1 MIFSSKYNVSD
12 NNNFSR
18 TIKIKKQGKDL
29 NNSSKIYDKKKIKI
43 LVNSNFLKNG
53 RNQQSK
59 NIFPNYITKIPAI
72 RKNNNLTDKNASEI
86 NNKKSKKFFSNKRSL
101 DNSINMKI
109 GSYSSN
115 NKEIKNTKIKIKKNK
130 KSGSKGKK
138 CDKNPKVRSNRN
150 LNLTLSNF
158 SSIGEGGTELKD
170 NYNKSPV
177 KHNLSATK
185 KPNKIKI
192 NDEILIKRKNFNIT
206 KNKLNR
212 RIFGKMTL
220 SEINNGYN
228 NSDIN
233 HHNNINSTLPNR
245 NSNKKSIIFK
255 KIKRNK
261 KLTSSSSSSKFYELS
276 LKNINKY

>member
-1 MIFSSKYNVSD
+1 MNNPEECQKRNNLNNSMQFSQKLINPNLLLTDYNKYNV
-12 NNNFSR
+12 NNNNKISR

-29 NNSSKIYDKKKIKI
+29 NNNSKIYDKKKIKI
-43 LVNSNFLKNG
+43 LVNSNYLKNR

-59 NIFPNYITKIPAI
+59 NIFPNYITKITAV
-72 RKNNNLTDKNASEI
+72 RKNNNSTDKNASEI
-86 NNKKSKKFFSNKRSL
+86 NNKKSKKFFSNERSL

-177 KHNLSATK
+177 KHNFSVTK

-192 NDEILIKRKNFNIT
+192 NDEILIKRKNINTT
-206 KNKLNR
+206 KNKLN
-212 RIFGKMTL
+212 
-220 SEINNGYN
+220 
-228 NSDIN
+228 
-233 HHNNINSTLPNR
+233 
-245 NSNKKSIIFK
+245 
-255 KIKRNK
+255 
-261 KLTSSSSSSKFYELS
+261 
-276 LKNINKY
+276 